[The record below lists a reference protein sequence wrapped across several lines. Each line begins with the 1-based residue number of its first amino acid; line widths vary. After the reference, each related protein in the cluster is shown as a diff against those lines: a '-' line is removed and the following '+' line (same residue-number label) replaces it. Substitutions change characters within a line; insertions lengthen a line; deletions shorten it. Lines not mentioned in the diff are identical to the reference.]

1 MLGVSL
7 LYKLSRPSRI
17 VCRGVL
23 RDAVSAAQAP
33 TNVADKSRKGQTR
46 CSRGWT
52 ASCSV
57 RRGTNGIVN
66 VVRATIPVSV
76 HNLRHGRGH
85 FCHTSST
92 KRIGSGGDRRHDWVS
107 ISPTSGTE
115 TYNSSHHVSITARIT
130 SPDEIGHAC
139 LRIMAH

>member
-1 MLGVSL
+1 MPYRQRRHPPTLPTKVGKAKHVA
-7 LYKLSRPSRI
+7 REAGQPP
-17 VCRGVL
+17 
-23 RDAVSAAQAP
+23 AA
-33 TNVADKSRKGQTR
+33 
-46 CSRGWT
+46 
-52 ASCSV
+52 
-57 RRGTNGIVN
+57 GTNGIVN